1 LCGSSIDRAAEYLRT
16 HIDDHESV
24 AELTAMSRLSGSHF
38 AALFKS
44 RIGYPALQYQTQLRM
59 ARARELLDT
68 TDQSIA
74 AVAAATATG
83 YSDSFYFA
91 GQFKKVHGVTP
102 FGYRGSGNQV
112 R

>member
-1 LCGSSIDRAAEYLRT
+1 VRTLAGAAWHLMALLAIDRAAEYLRT
-16 HIDDHESV
+16 HIDDHMSI
-24 AELTAMSRLSGSHF
+24 AELAAMSRLSGSHF

-74 AVAAATATG
+74 AVATG
-83 YSDSFYFA
+83 YPTAPTSPASS
-91 GQFKKVHGVTP
+91 
-102 FGYRGSGNQV
+102 RGCTA
-112 R
+112 